1 MTIIIAILN
10 YLLGV
15 GQYSPEADS
24 YSIRTSISSILNTIV
39 IIIAQLIIARGLLVN
54 RMGTVGEYLDNINYL
69 NFKVFA
75 VCALVQIIPVIA
87 IFVIGTSILGGV
99 AISGAISDGFE
110 GMGFSIVMAILFTV
124 ALLIYGLFA
133 FYEYFVAVDNK
144 DLSFGQIFKKI
155 FKVGKDLISDT
166 FKILFVQI
174 ILPIIVYI
182 IIVILLISN
191 IKGLSALAIV
201 GLLTIVFSIYIIIV
215 TVKVLARLSDAY
227 LDYKASQNEENDEIV
242 YEE

>member
-133 FYEYFVAVDNK
+133 FY
-144 DLSFGQIFKKI
+144 
-155 FKVGKDLISDT
+155 
-166 FKILFVQI
+166 
-174 ILPIIVYI
+174 
-182 IIVILLISN
+182 
-191 IKGLSALAIV
+191 
-201 GLLTIVFSIYIIIV
+201 
-215 TVKVLARLSDAY
+215 
-227 LDYKASQNEENDEIV
+227 
-242 YEE
+242 

>member
-24 YSIRTSISSILNTIV
+24 YSIRASISSILNTMV

-54 RMGTVGEYLDNINYL
+54 RMGTVGEYLENINYL

-75 VCALVQIIPVIA
+75 VCALVQIIPVRA

-144 DLSFGQIFKKI
+144 DLSFGQIFK
-155 FKVGKDLISDT
+155 VGKDLISET

-191 IKGLSALAIV
+191 IKGSSALAIV
-201 GLLTIVFSIYIIIV
+201 GLLTIVFSIYMIIV

-227 LDYKASQNEENDEIV
+227 LDYKTSHNKENDEIV